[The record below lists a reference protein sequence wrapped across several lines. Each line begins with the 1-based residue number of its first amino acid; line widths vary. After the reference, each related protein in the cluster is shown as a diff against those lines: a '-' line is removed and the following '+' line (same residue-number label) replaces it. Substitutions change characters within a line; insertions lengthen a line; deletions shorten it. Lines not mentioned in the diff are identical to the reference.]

1 MSLKRFK
8 QGRSAYS
15 GSNMRE
21 KIETYVDFPIEGL
34 DLAPYCCD
42 TATNSKTG
50 KNKNK
55 GNNKASSSDIGDGTG
70 GQQTEKESE
79 TAATA
84 TTTSDEN
91 GSSSRTDDSDGG
103 DNDNNG
109 NNDNDNGD
117 ADADAN
123 PDRTLYDLFAVCN
136 HFGRMGFGHY
146 TAFARDWMDMYSST
160 NNNNPATTTST
171 ATASSASSSTSG
183 GGGWY
188 KYDDEDVTP
197 VTEPEGQIRT
207 PAAYILFYRRRPANP
222 RAN

>member
-15 GSNMRE
+15 GTNLTG

-42 TATNSKTG
+42 TATCAQKEKT
-50 KNKNK
+50 
-55 GNNKASSSDIGDGTG
+55 SSSSSSK
-70 GQQTEKESE
+70 QQTGPESSSS
-79 TAATA
+79 
-84 TTTSDEN
+84 TTTTDGDDEN
-91 GSSSRTDDSDGG
+91 SSNTVGDDPSSSSSSSSSSSLLREDPE
-103 DNDNNG
+103 
-109 NNDNDNGD
+109 
-117 ADADAN
+117 N

-146 TAFARDWMDMYSST
+146 TAFARDWMDMYT
-160 NNNNPATTTST
+160 QPPAPHT
-171 ATASSASSSTSG
+171 ATSSSSSSSSG
-183 GGGWY
+183 GGGGGGVGGWY

-197 VTEPEGQIRT
+197 VRNPEGEIKT

-222 RAN
+222 RAS